1 MENFMCYHTPL
12 HALLGQV
19 DHLLTTLNTNMDEG
33 RGETHATFVSLYL
46 FSIVAPASFARVV
59 IITVSSNPGEGRNIR
74 KCDMYKIVLPDMIPN
89 LFLLVK
95 DVLKVYAFGR
105 VLYVLNNLLD

>member
-1 MENFMCYHTPL
+1 MCYHTPL

-19 DHLLTTLNTNMDEG
+19 DHLLTTLNSNMEKVDEG

-46 FSIVAPASFARVV
+46 FSIVAPATFTRVV
-59 IITVSSNPGEGRNIR
+59 IITVSSNPGGGRNIR
-74 KCDMYKIVLPDMIPN
+74 KCDINKIVLPDMIPN

-95 DVLKVYAFGR
+95 DVLKLDAFCR
-105 VLYVLNNLLD
+105 VLYVLDNLLD